1 MTQRTILITGCS
13 SGIGLDAARGLK
25 ARGWRVF
32 ATCRQEVDCER
43 LRGEGLES
51 FRLDYADEASI
62 AEAVEECL
70 RRTGGT
76 LDALYNNG
84 AFACPGAV
92 EDLPRGALR
101 EIFETNLFGY
111 HDLTRR
117 VIPVMRAQGHGRI
130 VNCSSVLG
138 LVGAKWRGAYV
149 ATKFAME
156 GLTDV
161 LRIEMRGTGIDLIL
175 IEPGPIATKIREN
188 AVPHF
193 EKWVDWE
200 NSARR
205 EQYVSLRGRLYD
217 KKVKK
222 DAFELGPEAVTT
234 KLVRALEDR
243 RPKARY
249 YVTTPTYLMGAL
261 RRLLPPRALGWL
273 IAKG

>member
-1 MTQRTILITGCS
+1 MSERSILITGCS

-32 ATCRQEVDCER
+32 ATCRQEADCER
-43 LRGEGLES
+43 LRAEGLES

-62 AEAVEECL
+62 AAAVDEVTT
-70 RRTGGT
+70 RTGGR

-117 VIPVMRAQGHGRI
+117 VIPIMRAQGYGRI

-138 LVGAKWRGAYV
+138 LVGLTWRGAYV

-161 LRIEMRGTGIDLIL
+161 LRIEMRGTGIEVIL

-193 EKWVDWE
+193 ERWIDWE
-200 NSARR
+200 HSARR
-205 EQYVSLRGRLYD
+205 DQYVSLRGRLYD

-222 DAFELGPEAVTT
+222 DRFELGPEAVTA
-234 KLVRALEDR
+234 KLIRALEDR
-243 RPKARY
+243 RPKPRY
-249 YVTTPTYLMGAL
+249 YVTTPTWLMGFA
-261 RRLLPPRALGWL
+261 RRLLPTRALDWV
-273 IAKG
+273 ISKG